1 MARTRRRTGKTQKT
15 PEPTGATADDDAQLQ
30 AGAEAAEEGE
40 KAQEERCPACR
51 DGDGEQPP
59 DAADKEKWVRCD
71 ACKTWFHW
79 RCAGEGDLDAVDKWC
94 AASYSLCARTA
105 SGAALCSAYGLVLT
119 ARNGRGRRFC
129 RPCLDADPA
138 RVITMKPPARKSARK
153 KAQRDYAG
161 LNSGQDTDPN
171 RWLRMMEG
179 KEIKKDPFRRM
190 RGADVGVEWLQNDE
204 GAMTEPVLVEA
215 EEGLGMK
222 MPPASFTVGDVAEA
236 LGDDFPV
243 EVIGAFLFPA
253 RSSARAAC
261 RGVHARATHAAQTWR
276 RSPTCTGPWASGTS
290 TGAPNPR
297 NATRSGTSSRSR
309 SQAPRW
315 RIACSLRGSCAS
327 SIGWRSSGR
336 APRREGATPI
346 PRSSCTVSW
355 ALAAHGRCVSC
366 PGAAEVY

>member
-243 EVIGAFLFPA
+243 EVIGTFLFPA
-253 RSSARAAC
+253 RSSACAAC
-261 RGVHARATHAAQTWR
+261 RGVHAQAVRRGDAVQRALDPGQVERVLGHR
-276 RSPTCTGPWASGTS
+276 
-290 TGAPNPR
+290 
-297 NATRSGTSSRSR
+297 TRETRQDPER
-309 SQAPRW
+309 HLARD
-315 RIACSLRGSCAS
+315 LRHRAGGS
-327 SIGWRSSGR
+327 R
-336 APRREGATPI
+336 APSAARARARLGGEVLAEHQEGKGPHLSQGPAVL
-346 PRSSCTVSW
+346 S
-355 ALAAHGRCVSC
+355 HGRWWRVDGAYPVSR
-366 PGAAEVY
+366 P